1 LALGGLMVGAIGLIY
16 PDVWG
21 NGYPAADHLLRAEPE
36 AVFVLGLFSAKFL
49 ATAITVGSAVVGGVF
64 TPTLF
69 LGAAAGSLFEALL
82 RLAGVEMT
90 LPIGCFAL
98 VGMGSTLAA
107 TTHSPLLAVIML
119 FELSLNYSLMPPLML
134 ACAVSTLVG
143 RRLHGESIYS
153 EPLRRKGLELDRESP
168 HQGAATERIVA
179 DLMRQPVPP
188 LYENS
193 AFREMAD
200 RFLTSSNNFL
210 PVVDGQGRLVGVVAL
225 HDLKEHLNADH
236 ELSSVIA
243 LDIMRPTPTCL
254 TPNER
259 LSDVLPVLLASELR
273 NVPVV
278 DNVVNFR
285 LVGTVSRAE
294 ALGLL
299 SDAIRARSAAR

>member
-1 LALGGLMVGAIGLIY
+1 M
-16 PDVWG
+16 
-21 NGYPAADHLLRAEPE
+21 
-36 AVFVLGLFSAKFL
+36 
-49 ATAITVGSAVVGGVF
+49 
-64 TPTLF
+64 
-69 LGAAAGSLFEALL
+69 
-82 RLAGVEMT
+82 
-90 LPIGCFAL
+90 
-98 VGMGSTLAA
+98 
-107 TTHSPLLAVIML
+107 
-119 FELSLNYSLMPPLML
+119 
-134 ACAVSTLVG
+134 
-143 RRLHGESIYS
+143 
-153 EPLRRKGLELDRESP
+153 
-168 HQGAATERIVA
+168 
-179 DLMRQPVPP
+179 
-188 LYENS
+188 
-193 AFREMAD
+193 
-200 RFLTSSNNFL
+200 
-210 PVVDGQGRLVGVVAL
+210 AL